1 MTIVGVILSYCTYN
15 KFDISIWIWP
25 ISYTDIFISFLKE
38 ADIHLFICWIT
49 STNDGAKW
57 KMKKNETR
65 EIQIEKFENENLKI
79 LKKGLLNRFGHNGL
93 QGWYWRPISF
103 ISSKNSLA
111 YLSKARRGSQTSNAE
126 CCA

>member
-57 KMKKNETR
+57 LKMKMKKNETR

-93 QGWYWRPISF
+93 QG
-103 ISSKNSLA
+103 
-111 YLSKARRGSQTSNAE
+111 
-126 CCA
+126 